1 MRENNERDRERVR
14 KGETE
19 GGAGGRKTL
28 FASSEKYICHSRLWV
43 TLLSEPMRKED
54 IKSGREW
61 TDFQKW
67 ALLDPGKLE
76 KTFFFQFK
84 H

>member
-28 FASSEKYICHSRLWV
+28 FASSEKYICPSRLWV

-54 IKSGREW
+54 IKSGGEW

-76 KTFFFQFK
+76 NTFFSQFE